1 MRYCSITELKS
12 SNDYMNDIS
21 QNSKNDIICGC
32 SGTTSAQIQ
41 VLLNQGVLD
50 LDRISRITGAL
61 SGCGGCEFDLQVL
74 LRNHRSQTN
83 LED

>member
-12 SNDYMNDIS
+12 SNYYMNDIS

-41 VLLNQGVLD
+41 ALLNQGVLD

-74 LRNHRSQTN
+74 LRNHPSQTN

>member
-12 SNDYMNDIS
+12 SNYYMNDIS
-21 QNSKNDIICGC
+21 QNSKSDIICGC

-41 VLLNQGVLD
+41 ALLNQGVLD

-61 SGCGGCEFDLQVL
+61 SGCGGCEFELQVL
-74 LRNHRSQTN
+74 LRNYHKN
-83 LED
+83 KDMED

>member
-21 QNSKNDIICGC
+21 QYSKNDIICGC

-41 VLLNQGVLD
+41 ALLNQGVLD

-74 LRNHRSQTN
+74 LRNHPSQTN

>member
-1 MRYCSITELKS
+1 
-12 SNDYMNDIS
+12 MNDNS

-74 LRNHRSQTN
+74 LRDHQNKIN